1 MKVPDSVLRAELD
14 RIAAARAQ
22 AMADT
27 VARFESPRLP
37 GVIAAGFVDEAERF
51 FEAREAELLR
61 ESASMAARE
70 VA

>member
-1 MKVPDSVLRAELD
+1 MTVPDDIWIAERK
-14 RIAAARAQ
+14 RIDAARAQ

>member
-1 MKVPDSVLRAELD
+1 MSLPDTVGRVELE

-22 AMADT
+22 ALSET